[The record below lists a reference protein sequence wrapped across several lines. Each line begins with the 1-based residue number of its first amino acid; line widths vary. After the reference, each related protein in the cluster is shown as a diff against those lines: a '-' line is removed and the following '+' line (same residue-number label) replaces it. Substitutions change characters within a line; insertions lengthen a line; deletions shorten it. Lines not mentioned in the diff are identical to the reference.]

1 MILFYILLG
10 IFILFSLRPNRKGF
24 NVDYLSIPTT
34 NAVKGIFILL
44 VFIKHATP
52 YVVNSGYVGSKVF
65 NYVDTHVGQWIVA
78 MFLFYSGYGIMESIA
93 KKGEAYV
100 NSIPAKRVL
109 TVLVNFDIAV
119 LCFIVVALILG
130 KTYSPLHYLLSLI
143 GWEAVGNSNW
153 YIFVIM
159 LCYLIAYVSFRKNR
173 YIHTYIQGAVLCF
186 ILLALSVIALSF
198 VKPNWWFD
206 TMLCFGAGI
215 FYSIFK
221 EKIEG
226 FVKRHYWSTL
236 GVLLLILVGIHHIPL
251 FAKGLVYNAFC
262 IVFCGLIVTF
272 SMRVQVNSRALIWCG
287 QNLFPLYIYQRIPMI
302 ILAEVGGG
310 VFISSYPVV
319 YTFCCLVIT
328 TLLAYCYRYWAIKL

>member
-1 MILFYILLG
+1 MILFYILLA
-10 IFILFSLRPNRKGF
+10 LLVLSSLRLNRKGF
-24 NVDYLSIPTT
+24 NADCLAIPTT

-52 YVVNSGYVGSKVF
+52 YVVNAGYAGGYVF
-65 NYVDTHVGQWIVA
+65 DYVDTHVGQWIVA

-100 NSIPAKRVL
+100 NSIPMKRVL
-109 TVLVNFDIAV
+109 TVLVNFAV
-119 LCFIVVALILG
+119 AVSIFAVVGAILG
-130 KTYSPLHYLLSLI
+130 KTYSPMHYLLSLI

-159 LCYLIAYVSFRKNR
+159 LCYLIAYISFCKSK
-173 YIHTYIQGAVLCF
+173 YIHIHVQSAILCF
-186 ILLALSVIALSF
+186 ALLTLSVIGLSF
-198 VKPNWWFD
+198 LKPNWWYD

-215 FYSIFK
+215 FYSIYR

-226 FVKRHYWSTL
+226 FAKRHYWITL
-236 GVLLLILVGIHHIPL
+236 SVLILMLVGIHHIPL
-251 FAKGLVYNAFC
+251 YAKGLVYNAFC
-262 IVFCGLIVTF
+262 IVFCGLIVIL
-272 SMRVQVNSRALIWCG
+272 SMRVQVNSKALLWCG

-302 ILAEVGGG
+302 ILAEVGDGAF
-310 VFISSYPVV
+310 VSSYPVV

-328 TLLAYCYRYWAIKL
+328 ILLAYCYRYWAIKL